1 MTVVSGAGEA
11 PTYDFDAAA
20 AAVSDLEDEKIDPR
34 FPHALFLDK
43 PLLTDLDMKTI
54 AFSTQPMSKE
64 PGQKTSVWT
73 LQNLQRGAGT
83 FIVRNAK
90 VVFGAKF
97 AGVPGADGEDLS
109 KADVQQLED
118 GTWIVTGEALEKA
131 GTHLKITL
139 MLDPADEAA
148 IEALNQ
154 RIAKDLYKNRTNLFT
169 KGSTLKSPEDVYTI
183 LTPLAAKPAGYS
195 SYQLEARVHGWA
207 EYAEHTTIKL
217 ITSKRDGSRSYVPDV
232 ITWKK
237 MHQFEDAPCAELRP
251 KASEIVLNVR
261 DPSTRIVG
269 GVSLITPAREDG
281 SFHNVKSPF
290 LTALRPNGRKA
301 ALWRR
306 VTPADLA
313 GATCDALLQ
322 ITAVSSNGL
331 TSWICCNVLA
341 LTFDPAQPRVNPHHM
356 NPASRHI
363 ASSVAVMRMIA
374 HDSNRLSRVAPPV
387 RSLAPVAA
395 LLTDLPVVTP
405 KPDVYAATR
414 NPTVLIDEDS
424 DHEELIRAANAA
436 SEAIARATASAA
448 PSAGVKRRHGDREM
462 NGAREARVSLTIG
475 SGAVLGGV
483 TSFST
488 RSEMQSPPP
497 AQVRPSERWITPP
510 VETTEQQ
517 TNLPQAPSA
526 PIKRA
531 RQIDADG
538 ETLASPLAEE

>member
-1 MTVVSGAGEA
+1 MAGAGEA
-11 PTYDFDAAA
+11 PMYDFDAAA

-97 AGVPGADGEDLS
+97 ASVPGADGEDLS
-109 KADVQQLED
+109 KANVQQLED

-207 EYAEHTTIKL
+207 EYAEQTTIKL

-237 MHQFEDAPCAELRP
+237 MHQFEDAPCPELCP

-261 DPSTRIVG
+261 HPSTRIVE

-281 SFHNVKSPF
+281 SFHNIKSPF

-395 LLTDLPVVTP
+395 LLIDLPSVSISESRGPV
-405 KPDVYAATR
+405 A
-414 NPTVLIDEDS
+414 LDEDS
-424 DHEELIRAANAA
+424 DEELIRAANEA
-436 SEAIARATASAA
+436 SEAIARATASMA
-448 PSAGVKRRHGDREM
+448 PSAGVKRRQSDRDA
-462 NGAREARVSLTIG
+462 NGAREARVSMTIG

-497 AQVRPSERWITPP
+497 QQVRPSERWITPP
-510 VETTEQQ
+510 ENTMEQP
-517 TNLPQAPSA
+517 TNFPQAPSA

-531 RQIDADG
+531 RQVDADG
-538 ETLASPLAEE
+538 ETIPLSEE